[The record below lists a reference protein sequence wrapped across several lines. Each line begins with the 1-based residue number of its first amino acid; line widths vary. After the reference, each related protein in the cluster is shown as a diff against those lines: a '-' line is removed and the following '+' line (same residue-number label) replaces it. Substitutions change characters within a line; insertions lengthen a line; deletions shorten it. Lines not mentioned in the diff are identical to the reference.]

1 MPHMTHIHSCSSL
14 SLSFSSLYR
23 ELDYLESKLDR
34 LVKIALVCPLHKHT
48 HTPTHPH
55 TYAHPHTHT
64 LTHVRS
70 PTHPHTHTHSHSHT
84 HTHSHTYASVC
95 FVTLGQSDDRMDA
108 RFGFEK
114 YTSGPARLGWLLNMQ
129 PVSFSTSLWLAS
141 NNSPHSNVPP
151 HIHTT
156 PHHPPTHTHTHTH
169 NHTHTH
175 THSLT
180 HTNTHT
186 HTLSLSH
193 THTHKLCFHRL
204 ANKTYQTKQT
214 VYRDAENHVR
224 SAVDFYFME
233 EDGGRFKVAFP
244 YLPYFFIKVKVRK
257 HAH

>member
-1 MPHMTHIHSCSSL
+1 M
-14 SLSFSSLYR
+14 
-23 ELDYLESKLDR
+23 ESKLDR
-34 LVKIALVCPLHKHT
+34 LVKIALVCPLHIHT

-129 PVSFSTSLWLAS
+129 PVSLSTSLWLAS

-156 PHHPPTHTHTHTH
+156 PHHPPHTNTPHTHKHTHTHTQTH
-169 NHTHTH
+169 HTHTH
-175 THSLT
+175 TNCVFTVWPTKHTKRNRRCTETQRTTCAALWTFTLWRKMVAVSRSPSLT
-180 HTNTHT
+180 FHTF
-186 HTLSLSH
+186 SS
-193 THTHKLCFHRL
+193 KSR
-204 ANKTYQTKQT
+204 
-214 VYRDAENHVR
+214 
-224 SAVDFYFME
+224 
-233 EDGGRFKVAFP
+233 
-244 YLPYFFIKVKVRK
+244 
-257 HAH
+257 